1 MDNLES
7 VGLIFGKLIS
17 WGEPLVVAIQFN
29 WPQIVVWVMGDLTL
43 KLLHSTLVLYIL
55 LSDLSPNISS
65 NLYRQT
71 II

>member
-17 WGEPLVVAIQFN
+17 WGEPLVVAIQF
-29 WPQIVVWVMGDLTL
+29 VVLVMGDLTL